1 MHTNVTASARPGQ
14 APKSP
19 PPPAP
24 KTWQEQR
31 RSFRAEVVAFFIRY
45 PDRSNFCR
53 AEGRGSL
60 LVARRGYT
68 DRAEIVWR
76 RANTIDEVAVQL
88 SNGVQC

>member
-31 RSFRAEVVAFFIRY
+31 QTSGLKSSHSSFATPIEATSAIQ
-45 PDRSNFCR
+45 
-53 AEGRGSL
+53 RGAVRCSSL
-60 LVARRGYT
+60 G
-68 DRAEIVWR
+68 
-76 RANTIDEVAVQL
+76 AVIPIGQK
-88 SNGVQC
+88 